1 MNHAFTA
8 VLFDI
13 DGTLVNSNDAH
24 AESWVLAFSAHGITV
39 DPITVRR
46 CIGMGGDQLM
56 PAVSELTEDSPLGR
70 KIAARR
76 GEIFRADFLP
86 HLAPLPGASE
96 LVDAVKA
103 LGLRAVAA
111 SSASREDLLPL
122 LEVAG
127 VKSLLDDWT
136 SSDDADESK
145 PAPDI
150 VEAAL
155 DRAHAAPGQAVM
167 IGDTPYDI
175 AAARSAGVRVIAFRS
190 GGWIDPDL
198 VGAIEI
204 YDGPWDLLKRIEAS
218 LLYERLA

>member
-1 MNHAFTA
+1 MNNAITA

-24 AESWVLAFSAHGITV
+24 AESWVRAFAAHGITV

-56 PAVSELTEDSPLGR
+56 PTVSDLTEDSPLGR

-76 GEIFRADFLP
+76 GQIFRAEFLP
-86 HLAPLPGASE
+86 QLAPLPGASE
-96 LVDAVKA
+96 LVDAVKS

-111 SSASREDLLPL
+111 SSASKEDLLPL

-155 DRAHAAPGQAVM
+155 DRAHASPRQAVM

-190 GGWIDPDL
+190 GGWLDPDL

-204 YDGPWDLLKRIEAS
+204 YDGPWHLLERIEAS